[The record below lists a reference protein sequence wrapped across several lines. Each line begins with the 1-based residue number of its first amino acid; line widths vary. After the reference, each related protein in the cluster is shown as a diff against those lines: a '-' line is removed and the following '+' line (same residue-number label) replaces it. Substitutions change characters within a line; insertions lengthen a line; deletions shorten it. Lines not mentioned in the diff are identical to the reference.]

1 MTGCLWWFLQW
12 EDGTQHPP
20 SSLPS
25 DSGLDHRLTILPT
38 PHLNKYVNLLFYF
51 ICLSH
56 GQYHLWPQ
64 EQSGRYHCIPTN
76 TPQASVL
83 VHVLDGEDPHK
94 RLLFDNRF
102 YEKMGKFFI
111 AESI

>member
-94 RLLFDNRF
+94 PCYFDNCFHIEEQIRDR
-102 YEKMGKFFI
+102 KWL
-111 AESI
+111 